1 MLPATGIVSR
11 SVAGCRSPA
20 PTPEVSQTAVM
31 TPSPGA
37 VPPAVPRARLRA
49 VGRRLAAA
57 HGAPPAPR
65 RLPPL
70 DELILTVLS
79 QHTSDVNRDRA
90 FDDLR
95 RAFPRWDDVAD
106 APAPAIARAIRRGG
120 LAPTKAV
127 RIKALLGLLRAQG
140 RSLDERAFR
149 GMRAPA
155 LYDLLVAL
163 PGVGPKT
170 AACVLLFSLGK
181 PYFPVDTHVHRIAL
195 RLGLVP
201 PGTDA
206 VKTQL
211 ALQAAIAPADM
222 YAVHMNLIRHGRTV
236 CDARRPKCEEC
247 VLARLCPRVGVV
259 RR

>member
-1 MLPATGIVSR
+1 M
-11 SVAGCRSPA
+11 VAA
-20 PTPEVSQTAVM
+20 PTVSLARMRQVAAGLHTVY
-31 TPSPGA
+31 G
-37 VPPAVPRARLRA
+37 VPPK
-49 VGRRLAAA
+49 
-57 HGAPPAPR
+57 PR

-90 FDDLR
+90 FDDLK
-95 RAFPRWDDVAD
+95 RAFPSWDDVAD
-106 APAPAIARAIRRGG
+106 VPAPLIARAIRRGG
-120 LAPTKAV
+120 LAPTKAG
-127 RIKALLGLLRAQG
+127 RIKALLGELRAQG
-140 RSLDERAFR
+140 RPLDRRVFK

-206 VKTQL
+206 VRTQV
-211 ALQAAIAPADM
+211 ALQRAIAPEEM
-222 YAVHMNLIRHGRTV
+222 YAVHMNLIRHGRAV
-236 CDARRPKCEEC
+236 CDAQRPECEEC
-247 VLARLCPRVGVV
+247 VLAPRCPRVGVKTQ
-259 RR
+259 R